1 MARKKIELYN
11 FDKYQAHLP
20 DPTIERIEGNADEMV
35 LSADG
40 YEPSASGGVAGS
52 LTMNA
57 NGGVWTDTGPGVTCD
72 VSSRMVTSTDTTSTG
87 KEIFLTFNRAAFRA
101 ADIKAIVQSGNTYIL
116 QPITVIHNSSI
127 VTLSTGTATAAPGTH
142 GLNITYTAE
151 ISSSDVTLKIAGVPT
166 NTIVTCVVRYTLV

>member
-11 FDKYQAHLP
+11 FDKYQAHIP
-20 DPTIERIEGNADEMV
+20 NPKIDRIEGNADEMV

-57 NGGVWTDTGPGVTCD
+57 NGGVWVDTGPGVTCS
-72 VSSRMVTSTDTTSTG
+72 VSSRVVTSTDTTSTG
-87 KEIFLTFNRAAFRA
+87 TETFLTFSKSAFRA
-101 ADIKAIVQSGNTYIL
+101 ADIKTIVQSGNSYIL
-116 QPITVIHNSSI
+116 QPIKVIHNGSI
-127 VTLSTGTATAAPGTH
+127 VTMSTEADISAPTTT
-142 GLNITYTAE
+142 GLTISYTAE

-166 NTIVTCVVRYTLV
+166 GTTVTCVIEYTLV